1 MADAYFIKDV
11 EALFPKINQTYR
23 FDSNANEGKGKSVPC
38 APLEAGSSYELSF
51 KITKEKAQ
59 ALYKDMVLAFRAE
72 GEGKGWPDK
81 FPNPFK
87 KDIVDGEHTGLYV
100 GKAGI
105 AGAYKGEPTR
115 KPSQVDAKG
124 TKLAD
129 DFLLTS
135 GSTVNIAVN
144 LSPWEMQGNHG
155 VKLRLKGVQVTK
167 YLPIE
172 EDNLFGEVD
181 GFTVEKDDNPF
192 AEEPEAV
199 AETVDE
205 FDIEEEEVKEP
216 KKVVK
221 KTVKKAA
228 PKKDDDLSDIID
240 EWDD

>member
-1 MADAYFIKDV
+1 M
-11 EALFPKINQTYR
+11 
-23 FDSNANEGKGKSVPC
+23 
-38 APLEAGSSYELSF
+38 
-51 KITKEKAQ
+51 
-59 ALYKDMVLAFRAE
+59 
-72 GEGKGWPDK
+72 
-81 FPNPFK
+81 
-87 KDIVDGEHTGLYV
+87 
-100 GKAGI
+100 
-105 AGAYKGEPTR
+105 
-115 KPSQVDAKG
+115 
-124 TKLAD
+124 
-129 DFLLTS
+129 
-135 GSTVNIAVN
+135 NIAVN